1 MKKSLAQ
8 GRYTLS
14 KLLGV
19 GGMAEVYEAT
29 DAVLG
34 APRAIKLL
42 RLGDSDLERLR
53 TRLKREAS
61 IMARLNHPHV
71 LKVVDIGQEDGQDY
85 VVMELAAAGS
95 LSDRLD
101 AAGALPQDD
110 VVRWTIQILS
120 ALQAAHDAGVVHR
133 DVKPQNILLD
143 ARGNALLADF
153 GIALVEDAVNRNTR
167 TDTMI
172 GSLVFMAPEQR
183 LDARSV
189 GPVADIY
196 AVGCSM
202 FMLLTGASPM
212 DLFVADPESARWQL
226 LPDPLK
232 PVISVAVALRP
243 EHRYKTA
250 RAMAEAL
257 APLHPEGA
265 SLLRSFDAVQPV
277 EGGGPRTTMPLAAST
292 LAGLDDYEA
301 TLPESA
307 SILDA
312 AAAQWRAPAPLEAP
326 ASRRPSLGWAA
337 LVGVGI
343 VLLVWALATG
353 GRAPVAELSAVEPEV
368 VAQPTPAPSQSPVVV
383 VAAAA
388 PEAPAPEAPAVP
400 PAPEAPRTSST
411 RAAPSSPSTPAPPAE
426 SPSVQTGALGQWSGT
441 LGGFEFVMALSGDP
455 ERIRGTTE
463 TRSKRGT
470 RAVATSVEGR
480 YNPDTRR
487 LSLADVA
494 ESPTDDLC
502 GYTLTLSAD
511 ERSLSGSCSRAG
523 GGLVPLSLKRGP

>member
-29 DAVLG
+29 DTVLG

-42 RLGDSDLERLR
+42 RLGDRDLERLR

-71 LKVVDIGQEDGQDY
+71 LKVVDIGRDDDQDY

-196 AVGCSM
+196 AVGCSV

-226 LPDPLK
+226 LPDLLR

-243 EHRYKTA
+243 EHRYPSA

-265 SLLRSFDAVQPV
+265 SLLRSFDAVRPV
-277 EGGGPRTTMPLAAST
+277 EGGGPRVTMPLAAST
-292 LAGLDDYEA
+292 LAGLDDFEP

-312 AAAQWRAPAPLEAP
+312 AAAQWTPPAPAQAP
-326 ASRRPSLGWAA
+326 ASDRPSLGWAA

-343 VLLVWALATG
+343 VLLVWTLASGGPAPVPALSVTPTVEVA
-353 GRAPVAELSAVEPEV
+353 RPAPSPAVQAPVA
-368 VAQPTPAPSQSPVVV
+368 APV
-383 VAAAA
+383 
-388 PEAPAPEAPAVP
+388 APAPEAPAAP
-400 PAPEAPRTSST
+400 PAPEAPRKSST

-426 SPSVQTGALGQWSGT
+426 SPSAQVGALGQWSGT

-523 GGLVPLSLKRGP
+523 GGLVPLSLRRGP